1 MPLTLVYALL
11 VWVAG
16 GLADNRL
23 MWVPF
28 GCMILS
34 AYLMMELNN
43 INVLIRIYSRMV
55 SCSFLLLTAMAAM
68 TFYDMQG
75 SIVQLCMI
83 SFYMAVFQAYQDKEA
98 PGWVFYAFFCL
109 GLASLTFIQIV
120 FFVPFLWIMQGR
132 YLMAMSWRN
141 FWAGIV
147 GLITPY
153 WFIGAYYVISNQTE
167 SLVKH
172 FLAIADFQPLF
183 VYQKDEHLMVTLGFV
198 VILGI
203 IGSIHFLRNSFF
215 DKIRTRMIYY
225 MLMSMLFLAVV
236 FIVLQPQHAR
246 VLLRII
252 TISSSILIAHYIAL
266 TKTRL
271 TNISFILIVILTLIL
286 TVYNLWIPSLLF

>member
-1 MPLTLVYALL
+1 
-11 VWVAG
+11 
-16 GLADNRL
+16 
-23 MWVPF
+23 
-28 GCMILS
+28 
-34 AYLMMELNN
+34 
-43 INVLIRIYSRMV
+43 
-55 SCSFLLLTAMAAM
+55 
-68 TFYDMQG
+68 
-75 SIVQLCMI
+75 MI
-83 SFYMAVFQAYQDKEA
+83 SFYMAIFQAYQDKEA

>member
-1 MPLTLVYALL
+1 
-11 VWVAG
+11 
-16 GLADNRL
+16 
-23 MWVPF
+23 
-28 GCMILS
+28 
-34 AYLMMELNN
+34 
-43 INVLIRIYSRMV
+43 
-55 SCSFLLLTAMAAM
+55 
-68 TFYDMQG
+68 
-75 SIVQLCMI
+75 
-83 SFYMAVFQAYQDKEA
+83 
-98 PGWVFYAFFCL
+98 
-109 GLASLTFIQIV
+109 
-120 FFVPFLWIMQGR
+120 
-132 YLMAMSWRN
+132 
-141 FWAGIV
+141 
-147 GLITPY
+147 
-153 WFIGAYYVISNQTE
+153 
-167 SLVKH
+167 
-172 FLAIADFQPLF
+172 
-183 VYQKDEHLMVTLGFV
+183 MVTLGFV

>member
-1 MPLTLVYALL
+1 
-11 VWVAG
+11 
-16 GLADNRL
+16 
-23 MWVPF
+23 
-28 GCMILS
+28 
-34 AYLMMELNN
+34 MMELNN

-68 TFYDMQG
+68 TFCDMQG

-83 SFYMAVFQAYQDKEA
+83 SFYMAIFQAYQDKEA

>member
-55 SCSFLLLTAMAAM
+55 SCSFLLLTAMSAM
-68 TFYDMQG
+68 TFCDMQG

-83 SFYMAVFQAYQDKEA
+83 SFYMAIFQAYQDKEA

-172 FLAIADFQPLF
+172 FLAIADFH
-183 VYQKDEHLMVTLGFV
+183 Y
-198 VILGI
+198 
-203 IGSIHFLRNSFF
+203 
-215 DKIRTRMIYY
+215 
-225 MLMSMLFLAVV
+225 
-236 FIVLQPQHAR
+236 
-246 VLLRII
+246 
-252 TISSSILIAHYIAL
+252 SSIK
-266 TKTRL
+266 KTS
-271 TNISFILIVILTLIL
+271 T
-286 TVYNLWIPSLLF
+286 